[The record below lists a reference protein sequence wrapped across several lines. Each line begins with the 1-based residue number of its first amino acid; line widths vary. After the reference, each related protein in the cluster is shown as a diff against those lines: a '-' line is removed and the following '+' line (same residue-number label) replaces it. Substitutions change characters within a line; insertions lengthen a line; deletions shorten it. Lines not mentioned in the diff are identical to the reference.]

1 MPSKTEFYRQ
11 MADHV
16 ATQLTGSWQEWAG
29 FLTTAA
35 RLYKYPF
42 HEQLLIYA
50 QRPDATACAEY
61 DLWNEKMGRYVRR
74 GSKGIALVDDSGDR
88 PRLRYVFDISDT
100 GTREHSRTPW
110 LWQLEE
116 RHLDSV
122 QAMLERTY
130 DVSGDDLAGQLTEV
144 AGKLAEEYWTEH
156 QQDFFYIV
164 DGSFL
169 EEYDE
174 YNIGVQFKAAA
185 TVSITYAL
193 MSRCGLEPERY
204 FDHEDFM
211 AIFDFNTPSTIGALG
226 TAVSQIN
233 QQVLRQIG
241 VTVRN
246 AEREANQERSK
257 QDEQSHDLYPERRL
271 SDSRPEAEPA
281 AGETPGQVRQDEE
294 NLPEGTSSH
303 PLQPDVAE
311 REAVPAPSGDRRD
324 RPEQTGADDAPAGEG
339 SGSHRGT
346 ESQRSHEVGG
356 ADEHLQ
362 SSGRGNPDG
371 GAYQQLTLNLFLS
384 EAEQIQSIDEAE
396 NVAHTSSAFSFA
408 QNDIDH
414 VLRLGGNTDRQRER
428 VVAAFEKQKTTA
440 EIAEILKTLYHGGN
454 GLGSVSAW
462 YAEDGIHLS
471 HGKSVR
477 YDRSAQVISWESA
490 AERIGE
496 LLESGQ
502 FASNVE
508 LAEAAGYERSLL
520 AEKLWHLYHDFSD
533 KARDSGYLSCL
544 SGIQRTGF
552 PEETAWLTEQLNSP
566 EFRQTLAEEYAAF
579 WTAYQQDRELLRFH
593 YHKPRE
599 IWESLQDLSLPR
611 KSFSSEMQDVPA
623 VKQFI
628 TEDEIDAAMT
638 GGSGIEGGKGR
649 IFTFFKN
656 PHTDKEKVDFLK
668 SEYGIGG
675 HSHALSGAMGSN
687 EDHDGKGLHYKKD
700 GCPDMHFT
708 WEKVAKRITGLIQ
721 KGRYLTEQE
730 QAQYDKIQAEK
741 ALAEEDAL
749 QAQQPTPEIWEYN
762 GVKERHS
769 DDIVLYQMGD
779 FFELY
784 GEDAKTA
791 AAELD
796 FHLTTRAIPGGGRVE
811 MCGFPANRLEQV
823 VEHLRDQ
830 HDVTISAVPEGGR
843 ERQEY
848 SMLSI
853 DHEAEQHI
861 NAQEAEFGADGTRVF
876 RDMEP
881 EQATPTIRELYE
893 KYKPIVMEAVTQ
905 DTRYRNACGHSD
917 YENAMIECNAAVRR
931 TILDSHDIELI
942 RLFSDVPEFRQ
953 WLHREVADETYPKL
967 HELLRPLSQEDIDSA
982 LCAWNGNI
990 ESKHAVVRYMKDHAR
1005 EKDTAAW
1012 LAQEYGGS
1020 NSLFVVRAGSPEEM
1034 QLPWPKVQRR
1044 LAQLIQ
1050 EDRFYTEEEQDRFDN
1065 IDPIAI
1071 REALEER
1078 GIVNGQ
1084 VADPEKLDNDPFIQR
1099 VMSDA
1104 EQIAAAEAE
1113 QTSEVSISDEEY
1125 DAVRSPIPQRTS
1137 YDPATP
1143 VYAVGDTVYIEDD
1156 AYQITEL
1163 RDDTVQLLP
1172 TGMVYPIYRAER
1184 KEQFEQLLRADRR
1197 NAYYTE
1203 FLPIDPDKADQD
1215 LRDVLAHGLMD
1226 EADKKQVS
1234 TLLQSGRSNSEI
1246 AYWLSRAYPREI
1258 ETLDLETGDIAD
1270 YRTTAQGMELEVLDA
1285 EEKRLAVLYIRWDEV
1300 APLLRGM
1307 YARQLDGFG
1316 QEQPQPSAESP
1327 AFHSETVAVYPGDK
1341 NNLPY
1346 DVVVERLHI
1355 EEPEPPAPV
1364 TEPEKTFEEVLDEHP
1379 VSIPVNGQWQTFPNA
1394 RAAEEASYEE
1404 YKANLRHNAQN
1415 FRITDAHLGEGGPK
1429 AKFQANIEAIKLL
1442 KHLEETTGQAT
1453 PEQQEILSR
1462 YVGWGGLADA
1472 FDPEKPAWAAEYA
1485 QLKELLTPEEYAA
1498 ARSSTLNAHY
1508 TSPTVIQAIYEAVG
1522 RMGFETGNILE
1533 PSCGVGNFFG
1543 MLPEK
1548 MRNSRL
1554 YGVELDSISGRIAKQ
1569 LYPKADIT
1577 VAGFETTDR
1586 RDFYDLA
1593 IGNVPFGQYQV
1604 RDKAYDKLN
1613 FSIHNY
1619 FFAKALD
1626 QVRPGG
1632 VVAFVTSRYTMD
1644 AKDSTVR
1651 RYLAQRAE
1659 LLGAIRLPNDAFKKN
1674 AGAEVVS
1681 DIIFLQKRDRPLDIV
1696 PEWTQTGQ
1704 TEDGFAINRYFLDH
1718 PEMVLGRQE
1727 PESTAHGMDY
1737 TVNPIEGLELADQ
1750 LHDAVKHIRGTYQEA
1765 DLPELGEGEAID
1777 TSIPAD
1783 PNVKNYSYTVVDGDV
1798 YFRENSRM
1806 VRPDLNATAEAR
1818 VQGLVGLRECVQ
1830 QLIDLQ
1836 MDAATPDSAIRD
1848 KQAELN
1854 RLYDS
1859 FSAKYGLINDRANR
1873 LAFADDSSYYL
1884 LCALEVIDEDGKLE
1898 RKADMF
1904 TKRTIK
1910 PHKAVETVDTAS
1922 EALAVSI
1929 AERACVDMAY
1939 MSELTGKTS
1948 DELAAELQGVI
1959 FRVPGQVEKDGTPHY
1974 VTADEYLSGNVRRK
1988 LRQAQR
1994 AAQQDPSFA
2003 ANVEALTAA
2012 QPKDLDASEIE
2023 VRLGA
2028 TWIDKEYIQQFM
2040 YETFDTPF
2048 YMQRNI
2054 EVNYT
2059 PFTAEWQITGKSS
2072 ISQNNVAA
2080 YTTYGTSRANAYK
2093 ILEDSLNLRDVRIYD
2108 TVEDADGRERRVLN
2122 AKETTLAAQK
2132 QQAIRDAFKDWIW
2145 KDPDRRQALVRQYNE
2160 EMNSTRPREYDGG
2173 HITFGGMNPAITLR
2187 EHQKN
2192 AIAHV
2197 LYGGNTLLA
2206 HEVGAGKTFEM
2217 VAAAMESKRLG
2228 LCQKSLFVVPNHL
2241 TEQWASEFLRLY
2253 PSANILVTTKK
2264 DFETHNRKKFCAR
2277 IATGDYDAIIMGH
2290 SQFEK
2295 IPISRERQER
2305 LLYEQIDE
2313 ITEGIAEVQ
2322 ASGGERFT
2330 VKQLERTRKSLEARL
2345 EKLQAE
2351 SRKDDV
2357 VTFEQLGVDRLFVDE
2372 AHNYKNLFLYTKMRN
2387 VAGLSTSDAQKSS
2400 DMFAKCR
2407 YMDEITGN
2415 RGVIFATGTPVSNS
2429 MTELYTMQRYL
2440 QYDRLQE
2447 LNMTHFDCWASRFG
2461 ETVTALELAPEG
2473 TGYRARTRFSKFFN
2487 LPELMNLFKEVADI
2501 KTADQLNLPTP
2512 EVEYHN
2518 IVAQPTE
2525 HQQEM
2530 VKALSERASEVHRGS
2545 VDPSVDNMLKITS
2558 DGRKLGLDQRIINQL
2573 LPDEPGTKVNQCV
2586 DNIMQ
2591 IWRDGDADKLTQLVF
2606 CDISTPQAAP
2616 SKKAAK
2622 QLDNPLLHGLEEA
2635 IPLDEPEPA
2644 FTIYEDIRQKL
2655 IAQGM
2660 PADQIAFIHEA
2671 NTEVRKKELF
2681 SKVRTG
2687 QVRVLLGSTAKMG
2700 AGTNVQDRLVA
2711 LHDLD
2716 CPWRPGD
2723 LAQRKGRI
2731 ERQGNQ
2737 NPLVHVY
2744 RYVTEGTFDAYLWQ
2758 TVENK
2763 QKFISQ
2769 IMTSKSP
2776 VRSCDDVDET
2786 ALSFAEIKALCAGDP
2801 RIKERMDLDVEVAKL
2816 KLMKADH
2823 QSKQYRLED
2832 QLLKYFPQEIETNK
2846 GYIQGFEVDLET
2858 LVAHP
2863 HPADGFAGME
2873 IRGDV
2878 LTDKENAGAALLDA
2892 CKEVKTSDPVQIGSY
2907 RGFIMSVEFEAW
2919 KQEYTLLLK
2928 GQMTHRAT
2936 LGTDPRGNLTRI
2948 DNALAQMPQRLEAVK
2963 NQLENL
2969 YQQQAAAKEEVGKP
2983 FPFEDDL
2990 RIKSARLVELDTL
3003 LNIDGKGHA
3012 QPETVAAKSARPSVL
3027 DSLKRPVPPRSPEKK
3042 PKQHEEVR

>member
-1 MPSKTEFYRQ
+1 MPSKAEFYRQ
-11 MADHV
+11 MAEQV
-16 ATQLTGSWQEWAG
+16 STRLVGSWKEWTA

-42 HEQLLIYA
+42 HEQMMIYA

-116 RHLDSV
+116 QHIGPVS
-122 QAMLERTY
+122 AMLERNY
-130 DVSGDDLAGQLTEV
+130 GVAGDNLAQQLTDV
-144 AGKLAEEYWTEH
+144 AGKLASEYWDEH
-156 QQDFFYIV
+156 QQDFRYIV

-174 YNIGVQFKAAA
+174 LNIEVQFKSAA
-185 TVSITYAL
+185 TVSIAYAL
-193 MSRCGLEPERY
+193 MSRCGLDTDQY
-204 FDHEDFM
+204 FQHEDFM
-211 AIFDFNTPSTIGALG
+211 PIFDFNTPATVGALG
-226 TAVSQIN
+226 AAVSQIN

-241 VTVRN
+241 VTVQHYEREQL
-246 AEREANQERSK
+246 AERSVTHG
-257 QDEQSHDLYPERRL
+257 EQPDLHEERRL
-271 SDSRPEAEPA
+271 PDSRPEPERT
-281 AGETPGQVRQDEE
+281 AGEAPRQVRQDAESV
-294 NLPEGTSSH
+294 PEGT
-303 PLQPDVAE
+303 PAPDLQSAAAD
-311 REAVPAPSGDRRD
+311 REAVPAPAGDRRD
-324 RPEQTGADDAPAGEG
+324 GEQPSGADDAP
-339 SGSHRGT
+339 
-346 ESQRSHEVGG
+346 VGG
-356 ADEHLQ
+356 VGGRDGGAESPRSDALGGPDEHLQ
-362 SSGRGNPDG
+362 GPGGGDFAG

-384 EAEQIQSIDEAE
+384 EAEQIQRIDEAE
-396 NVAHTSSAFSFA
+396 NVKTSSAFSFA
-408 QNDIDH
+408 Q
-414 VLRLGGNTDRQRER
+414 
-428 VVAAFEKQKTTA
+428 
-440 EIAEILKTLYHGGN
+440 
-454 GLGSVSAW
+454 
-462 YAEDGIHLS
+462 
-471 HGKSVR
+471 
-477 YDRSAQVISWESA
+477 
-490 AERIGE
+490 
-496 LLESGQ
+496 
-502 FASNVE
+502 
-508 LAEAAGYERSLL
+508 
-520 AEKLWHLYHDFSD
+520 
-533 KARDSGYLSCL
+533 
-544 SGIQRTGF
+544 
-552 PEETAWLTEQLNSP
+552 EQP
-566 EFRQTLAEEYAAF
+566 QP
-579 WTAYQQDRELLRFH
+579 D
-593 YHKPRE
+593 
-599 IWESLQDLSLPR
+599 
-611 KSFSSEMQDVPA
+611 PA
-623 VKQFI
+623 V
-628 TEDEIDAAMT
+628 
-638 GGSGIEGGKGR
+638 
-649 IFTFFKN
+649 
-656 PHTDKEKVDFLK
+656 
-668 SEYGIGG
+668 
-675 HSHALSGAMGSN
+675 
-687 EDHDGKGLHYKKD
+687 
-700 GCPDMHFT
+700 
-708 WEKVAKRITGLIQ
+708 
-721 KGRYLTEQE
+721 
-730 QAQYDKIQAEK
+730 
-741 ALAEEDAL
+741 
-749 QAQQPTPEIWEYN
+749 WEYN
-762 GVKERHS
+762 GVKERHP
-769 DDIVLYQMGD
+769 DDMVLYQMGD
-779 FFELY
+779 FFEIY
-784 GEDAKTA
+784 GEDAKEA
-791 AAELD
+791 APELG
-796 FHLTTRAIPGGGRVE
+796 LQLVSRAIPVGGRVE
-811 MCGFPANRLEQV
+811 MCGFPANRLEQYL
-823 VEHLRDQ
+823 EQLRAK
-830 HDVTISAVPEGGR
+830 HDVTVSATLEGSTQR
-843 ERQEY
+843 REY
-848 SMLSI
+848 SVLSI
-853 DHEAEQHI
+853 DHEAEQDISAH
-861 NAQEAEFGADGTRVF
+861 EAEYGADGFRAF
-876 RDMEP
+876 RDE
-881 EQATPTIRELYE
+881 EAIQAATLRELHE
-893 KYKPIVMEAVTQ
+893 QYKPIVLEAVTQ
-905 DTRYRNACGHSD
+905 DIRYRNACGHSD
-917 YENAMIECNAAVRR
+917 YENAVIEGNAAIRR
-931 TILDSHDIELI
+931 AVLGSGNMGLL
-942 RLFSDVPEFRQ
+942 RLYSDTPEFRQ
-953 WLHREVADETYPKL
+953 RLHREVIDETYPKL
-967 HELLRPLSQEDIDSA
+967 HELLRPLSDNDIDKA
-982 LCAWNGNI
+982 IQDWNGKI

-1005 EKDTAAW
+1005 ERDTAAW
-1012 LAQEYGGS
+1012 LAHEFDGGDGKTP
-1020 NSLFVVRAGSPEEM
+1020 FAIRPESPEGTA
-1034 QLPWPKVQRR
+1034 LPWPKVQRR
-1044 LAQLIQ
+1044 IAQLIK
-1050 EDRFYTEEEQDRFDN
+1050 EDRFYTQVEQDNLDDV
-1065 IDPIAI
+1065 DPIAI
-1071 REALEER
+1071 REALAQR
-1078 GIVNGQ
+1078 GIVDGH
-1084 VADPEKLDNDPFIQR
+1084 VVDPEKLDNDPFIQQVMRDVEAISRETTQADQPEQPSSGDSR
-1099 VMSDA
+1099 VP
-1104 EQIAAAEAE
+1104 
-1113 QTSEVSISDEEY
+1113 VSDEEY
-1125 DAVRSPIPQRTS
+1125 AAARGTVRERTS
-1137 YDPATP
+1137 YDPTVP
-1143 VYAVGDTVYIEDD
+1143 PYNVGDIVYLDD
-1156 AYQITEL
+1156 LAHRITEL

-1172 TGMVYPIYRAER
+1172 TGMSYPIYRAESR
-1184 KEQFEQLLRADRR
+1184 ERFEQLLREDNR
-1197 NAYYTE
+1197 NDFYTE
-1203 FLPIDPDKADQD
+1203 FLPANLDTVDQD
-1215 LRDVLAHGLMD
+1215 LRDVLAHGLIG
-1226 EADKKQVS
+1226 EADKAELS
-1234 TLLQSGRSNSEI
+1234 ELLRNGKSNQEV
-1246 AYWLSRAYPREI
+1246 ALWLSRAYPNI
-1258 ETLDLETGDIAD
+1258 VETMELETGETAD
-1270 YRTTAQGMELEVLDA
+1270 YRTMPEGVELEVLDA
-1285 EEKRLAVLYIRWDEV
+1285 DEKRLAMLFFQWSEV

-1316 QEQPQPSAESP
+1316 QERPEPAAEAP
-1327 AFHSETVAVYPGDK
+1327 TFQSETVAVYPGHK
-1341 NNLPY
+1341 NHLPY
-1346 DVVVERLHI
+1346 DVVVQTLRTN
-1355 EEPEPPAPV
+1355 EPEPPTPV
-1364 TEPEKTFEEVLDEHP
+1364 TEPEKTPDEVLDEHP
-1379 VSIPVNGQWQTFPNA
+1379 VSIQVNGEWQTFPNVK
-1394 RAAEEASYEE
+1394 AAEKASYEE
-1404 YKANLRHNAQN
+1404 YKANLRRTAEN
-1415 FRITDAHLGEGGPK
+1415 FRITDDHLGEGGPK
-1429 AKFQANIEAIKLL
+1429 AKFQANVEAIKLL
-1442 KHLEETTGQAT
+1442 KYLEETTGQAT
-1453 PEQQEILSR
+1453 PEQQKILSR

-1472 FDPEKPAWAAEYA
+1472 FDPDKESWSKEYA

-1498 ARSSTLNAHY
+1498 ARGSTLNAHY
-1508 TSPTVIQAIYEAVG
+1508 TSPTVIKAIYEAVG

-1543 MLPEK
+1543 MLPEE

-1554 YGVELDSISGRIAKQ
+1554 YGVELDSISGRIARQ

-1659 LLGAIRLPNDAFKKN
+1659 LLGAIRLPNNAFKAN
-1674 AGAEVVS
+1674 AGTEVVS

-1704 TEDGFAINRYFLDH
+1704 TEDGFSINRYFLDH

-1750 LHDAVKHIRGTYQEA
+1750 LHDAVKYIRGTYQEA
-1765 DLPELGEGEAID
+1765 ELPELGEGEAID

-1783 PNVKNYSYTVVDGDV
+1783 PNVKNYSYTVVDGAV

-1818 VQGLVGLRECVQ
+1818 IKGMVRLRDCVQ
-1830 QLIDLQ
+1830 ELIDLQ
-1836 MDAATPDSAIRD
+1836 MDAATPDSDIRE
-1848 KQAELN
+1848 KQVELN
-1854 RLYDS
+1854 QLYDD
-1859 FSAKYGLINDRANR
+1859 FSAKYGLINDRGNR

-1884 LCALEVIDEDGKLE
+1884 LCALEVIDENGQLKH
-1898 RKADMF
+1898 KADMF

-1910 PHKAVETVDTAS
+1910 PHEAVTSVDTAS

-1929 AERACVDMAY
+1929 AEKARVDMEY
-1939 MSELTGKTS
+1939 MEQLTGKTS

-1959 FRVPGQVEKDGTPHY
+1959 FRLPGPVPEGERPTY

-1994 AAQQDPSFA
+1994 AAQQDPAFA
-2003 ANVEALTAA
+2003 INVEALTAA

-2028 TWIDKEYIQQFM
+2028 TWIDKKYIQQFM
-2040 YETFDTPF
+2040 YETFNTPN
-2048 YMQRNI
+2048 YLQRAI
-2054 EVNYT
+2054 QVNYT
-2059 PFTAEWQITGKSS
+2059 SYTAEWQITGKSS
-2072 ISQNNVAA
+2072 VSENNVAA

-2108 TVEDADGRERRVLN
+2108 TVEDADGKERRVLN

-2132 QQAIRDAFKDWIW
+2132 QQAIRDAFRDWIW
-2145 KDPDRRQALVRQYNE
+2145 RDPERRQTLVRQYNE
-2160 EMNSTRPREYDGG
+2160 EMNSTRPREYDGS
-2173 HITFGGMNPAITLR
+2173 HITFGGMNPSITLR
-2187 EHQKN
+2187 DHQLG

-2253 PSANILVTTKK
+2253 PSAKILVTTRK

-2277 IATGDYDAIIMGH
+2277 IATGDYDAVIIGH

-2407 YMDEITGN
+2407 YMDEITGS

-2447 LNMTHFDCWASRFG
+2447 LSMTHFDCWASRFG
-2461 ETVTALELAPEG
+2461 ETTTALELAPEG

-2501 KTADQLNLPTP
+2501 KTADQLHLPTP

-2525 HQQEM
+2525 QQQEM
-2530 VKALSERASEVHRGS
+2530 VKALSERASLVHS
-2545 VDPSVDNMLKITS
+2545 STVDPSQDNMLKITS
-2558 DGRKLGLDQRIINQL
+2558 DGRKLGLDQRIINQA

-2586 DNIMQ
+2586 ANIMQ
-2591 IWRDGDADKLTQLVF
+2591 IWRDGEADKLTQLVF

-2622 QLDNPLLHGLEEA
+2622 ALDNPTLHALEQA
-2635 IPLDEPEPA
+2635 VPLEEPEPV

-2681 SKVRTG
+2681 AKVRTG

-2801 RIKERMDLDVEVAKL
+2801 RIKERMDLDVEVSKL

-2832 QLLKYFPQEIETNK
+2832 QLLKYFPEEIEKHK
-2846 GYIQGFEVDLET
+2846 GFIQGFEADLET
-2858 LVAHP
+2858 LAAHP
-2863 HPADGFAGME
+2863 HPEDGFAGME

-2892 CKEVKTSDPVQIGSY
+2892 CKEVKGSEPVQIGSY
-2907 RGFIMSVEFEAW
+2907 RGFTMSVEFSAW

-2928 GQMTHRAT
+2928 GQMTHRAS

-2948 DNALAQMPQRLEAVK
+2948 DNALSQMPQRLEATK
-2963 NQLENL
+2963 AQLDNL

-2983 FPFEDDL
+2983 FSYEDDL
-2990 RIKSARLVELDTL
+2990 RVKSARLVELDTL
-3003 LNIDGKGHA
+3003 LNLDGKGRS
-3012 QPETVAAKSARPSVL
+3012 QPESVIAKSARPSVL

>member
-1 MPSKTEFYRQ
+1 MQ
-11 MADHV
+11 
-16 ATQLTGSWQEWAG
+16 
-29 FLTTAA
+29 
-35 RLYKYPF
+35 
-42 HEQLLIYA
+42 
-50 QRPDATACAEY
+50 
-61 DLWNEKMGRYVRR
+61 
-74 GSKGIALVDDSGDR
+74 
-88 PRLRYVFDISDT
+88 
-100 GTREHSRTPW
+100 
-110 LWQLEE
+110 
-116 RHLDSV
+116 
-122 QAMLERTY
+122 
-130 DVSGDDLAGQLTEV
+130 
-144 AGKLAEEYWTEH
+144 
-156 QQDFFYIV
+156 
-164 DGSFL
+164 
-169 EEYDE
+169 
-174 YNIGVQFKAAA
+174 
-185 TVSITYAL
+185 
-193 MSRCGLEPERY
+193 
-204 FDHEDFM
+204 
-211 AIFDFNTPSTIGALG
+211 
-226 TAVSQIN
+226 
-233 QQVLRQIG
+233 
-241 VTVRN
+241 
-246 AEREANQERSK
+246 
-257 QDEQSHDLYPERRL
+257 
-271 SDSRPEAEPA
+271 
-281 AGETPGQVRQDEE
+281 
-294 NLPEGTSSH
+294 
-303 PLQPDVAE
+303 
-311 REAVPAPSGDRRD
+311 
-324 RPEQTGADDAPAGEG
+324 
-339 SGSHRGT
+339 
-346 ESQRSHEVGG
+346 
-356 ADEHLQ
+356 
-362 SSGRGNPDG
+362 
-371 GAYQQLTLNLFLS
+371 
-384 EAEQIQSIDEAE
+384 
-396 NVAHTSSAFSFA
+396 TSSAFSFA
-408 QNDIDH
+408 QTDIDH

-428 VVAAFEKQKTTA
+428 IVAAFEKQKSTA
-440 EIAEILKTLYHGGN
+440 EIAAYLQNLYTGGN
-454 GLGSVSAW
+454 GIGSITAW

-471 HGKSVR
+471 HGKSAR
-477 YDRSAQVISWESA
+477 YDKSAQVISWESA
-490 AERIGE
+490 AERIGQ
-496 LLESGQ
+496 LLQTGQ
-502 FASNVE
+502 FATNVE
-508 LAEAAGYERSLL
+508 LSEAEGYERSLL
-520 AEKLWHLYHDFSD
+520 AEKFWNLYHDFSD
-533 KARDSGYLSCL
+533 EARESGYLPSL
-544 SGIQRTGF
+544 ANNPGRGF
-552 PEETAWLTEQLNSP
+552 PEESAWLTEQLKSP

-579 WTAYQQDRELLRFH
+579 WTAYQQDRDLLRFH
-593 YHKPRE
+593 YHKPKE
-599 IWESLQDLSLPR
+599 IWGNLKDLSLPR
-611 KSFSSEMQDVPA
+611 TAFTSQMTEVPA

-628 TEDEIDAAMT
+628 TEDEIDVAMT
-638 GGSGIEGGKGR
+638 RGSGVSGGKGR
-649 IFTFFKN
+649 IFAYFQN
-656 PHTDKEKVDFLK
+656 SHTDKEKVDFLRH
-668 SEYGIGG
+668 EYGIGG
-675 HSHALSGAMGSN
+675 HSHALSGAGGSW
-687 EDHDGKGLHYKKD
+687 EDHDGKGLHYKKG
-700 GCPDMHFT
+700 GCPDVHFT
-708 WEKVAKRITGLIQ
+708 WEKVAKRITDLIQ

-730 QAQYDKIQAEK
+730 QEEFDKIQAEK
-741 ALAEEDAL
+741 ALAEEDLL
-749 QAQQPTPEIWEYN
+749 QAQPPDTEPA
-762 GVKERHS
+762 
-769 DDIVLYQMGD
+769 DVLR
-779 FFELY
+779 
-784 GEDAKTA
+784 ED
-791 AAELD
+791 
-796 FHLTTRAIPGGGRVE
+796 
-811 MCGFPANRLEQV
+811 
-823 VEHLRDQ
+823 
-830 HDVTISAVPEGGR
+830 VPE
-843 ERQEY
+843 QP
-848 SMLSI
+848 I
-853 DHEAEQHI
+853 
-861 NAQEAEFGADGTRVF
+861 
-876 RDMEP
+876 
-881 EQATPTIRELYE
+881 PTLRELHE
-893 KYKPIVMEAVTQ
+893 RYKPIVLEAVTQ
-905 DTRYRNACGHSD
+905 DIRYRNACGHSD

-931 TILDSHDIELI
+931 VILDSHDIELI

-953 WLHREVADETYPKL
+953 RLHREVADETYPKL
-967 HELLRPLSQEDIDSA
+967 HELLRPLSDNDIDRA
-982 LCAWNGNI
+982 IQDWNGRI

-1012 LAQEYGGS
+1012 LAHEFDGS
-1020 NSLFVVRAGSPEEM
+1020 DGKTPFAVRPESPEGTA
-1034 QLPWPKVQRR
+1034 LPWSKVQRR
-1044 LAQLIQ
+1044 IAQLIK
-1050 EDRFYTEEEQDRFDN
+1050 EDRFYTQVEQDNLDDV
-1065 IDPIAI
+1065 DPIAI
-1071 REALEER
+1071 RETLAQR
-1078 GIVNGQ
+1078 GIVDGH
-1084 VADPEKLDNDPFIQR
+1084 VVDPEKLDNDPFVQQVMRDVEAISRETDQADQPEQPSSDKAR
-1099 VMSDA
+1099 VP
-1104 EQIAAAEAE
+1104 
-1113 QTSEVSISDEEY
+1113 VSDEEY
-1125 DAVRSPIPQRTS
+1125 AAARGTVRERTS
-1137 YDPATP
+1137 YDPTVP
-1143 VYAVGDTVYIEDD
+1143 PYHVGDIVYLDD
-1156 AYQITEL
+1156 RAHQITEL

-1172 TGMVYPIYRAER
+1172 TGMSYPIYRAER
-1184 KEQFEQLLRADRR
+1184 QEQFEQLLRADNR
-1197 NAYYTE
+1197 NDFYTE
-1203 FLPIDPDKADQD
+1203 FLPANPDAVDQD
-1215 LRDVLAHGLMD
+1215 LRDVLAHGLIG
-1226 EADKKQVS
+1226 EADKAELS
-1234 TLLQSGRSNSEI
+1234 ELLHSGKSNREI
-1246 AYWLSRAYPREI
+1246 ALWLSRAYPNI
-1258 ETLDLETGDIAD
+1258 VETMELETGDTAD
-1270 YRTTAQGMELEVLDA
+1270 YRTMPEGIELEVLDA
-1285 EEKRLAVLYIRWDEV
+1285 DEKRLAMLFFRWDEA
-1300 APLLRGM
+1300 APLLRGL

-1316 QEQPQPSAESP
+1316 QERPEPAAETP
-1327 AFHSETVAVYPGDK
+1327 AYHAETVAVYPGDK
-1341 NNLPY
+1341 NHLPY
-1346 DVVVERLHI
+1346 DVVVQTLRTD
-1355 EEPEPPAPV
+1355 EPEPPAPAI
-1364 TEPEKTFEEVLDEHP
+1364 EPEKTLDEVLDEHP
-1379 VSIPVNGQWQTFPNA
+1379 ISIQVNGEWQTFPNA
-1394 RAAEEASYEE
+1394 RAAEEAAYGE
-1404 YKANLRHNAQN
+1404 YKENLRRSAEN
-1415 FRITDAHLGEGGPK
+1415 FHITDDHLGEGGPK
-1429 AKFQANIEAIKLL
+1429 AKFQANVEAIKLL
-1442 KHLEETTGQAT
+1442 KYLEKTTGQAT
-1453 PEQQEILSR
+1453 PEQQQVLSR

-1472 FDPEKPAWAAEYA
+1472 FDPDKESWSKEYA

-1498 ARSSTLNAHY
+1498 ARGSTLNAHY
-1508 TSPTVIQAIYEAVG
+1508 TSPTVIRAIYEAVG

-1543 MLPEK
+1543 MLPEE

-1554 YGVELDSISGRIAKQ
+1554 YGVELDSISGRIAQQ

-1681 DIIFLQKRDRPLDIV
+1681 DIVFLQKRDRPLDIS

-1704 TEDGFAINRYFLDH
+1704 TEDGFSINRYFIDH

-1750 LHDAVKHIRGTYQEA
+1750 LHDAVKYIRGTYQEA
-1765 DLPELGEGEAID
+1765 ELPELGEGEAID

-1783 PNVKNYSYTVVDGDV
+1783 PNVKNYSYTVVDGAV

-1818 VQGLVGLRECVQ
+1818 VKGMVRLRDCVQ
-1830 QLIDLQ
+1830 ELIDLQ
-1836 MDAATPDSAIRD
+1836 MDAATLDSHIRE

-1854 RLYDS
+1854 RLYDD

-1884 LCALEVIDEDGKLE
+1884 LCALEIVDEDGRLE

-1910 PHKAVETVDTAS
+1910 PHEAVTSVDTAS

-1929 AERACVDMAY
+1929 AEKARVDMEY
-1939 MSELTGKTS
+1939 MEQLTGKTS

-1959 FRVPGQVEKDGTPHY
+1959 FRLPGPVPEGERPAY

-1994 AAQQDPSFA
+1994 ALEVSEIFRP
-2003 ANVEALTAA
+2003 NVEALEKA

-2040 YETFDTPF
+2040 YETFNTP
-2048 YMQRNI
+2048 YYLQRAI
-2054 EVNYT
+2054 QVNYASY
-2059 PFTAEWQITGKSS
+2059 TAEWQVTGKNSVS
-2072 ISQNNVAA
+2072 EKDVAA

-2122 AKETTLAAQK
+2122 AKETTLSAQK
-2132 QQAIRDAFKDWIW
+2132 QQAIRDAFRDWIW
-2145 KDPDRRQALVRQYNE
+2145 RDPERRQTLVRQYNE
-2160 EMNSTRPREYDGG
+2160 EMNSTRPREYDGS

-2187 EHQKN
+2187 DHQLG

-2253 PSANILVTTKK
+2253 PSAKILVTTKK

-2277 IATGDYDAIIMGH
+2277 IATGDYDAVIIGH
-2290 SQFEK
+2290 SQFER

-2351 SRKDDV
+2351 GRKDDV

-2407 YMDEITGN
+2407 YMDEITGS

-2447 LNMTHFDCWASRFG
+2447 LSMTHFDCWASRFG
-2461 ETVTALELAPEG
+2461 ETTTALELAPEG

-2501 KTADQLNLPTP
+2501 KTADQLHLPTP

-2525 HQQEM
+2525 HQKEM
-2530 VKALSERASEVHRGS
+2530 VQVLSERASKVHSGS
-2545 VDPSVDNMLKITS
+2545 VDPSEDNMLKITG

-2586 DNIMQ
+2586 ANIMQ
-2591 IWRDGDADKLTQLVF
+2591 IWRDGEADKLTQLVF

-2616 SKKAAK
+2616 AKKAAK
-2622 QLDNPLLHGLEEA
+2622 ALDNPTLHALEQA
-2635 IPLDEPEPA
+2635 VPLDEPEPV
-2644 FTIYEDIRQKL
+2644 FTVYEDIRQKL

-2681 SKVRTG
+2681 AKVRTG

-2801 RIKERMDLDVEVAKL
+2801 RIKERMDLDVEVSKL

-2832 QLLKYFPQEIETNK
+2832 QLLKYFPEEIEKHK
-2846 GYIQGFEVDLET
+2846 GFIQGFEADLET
-2858 LVAHP
+2858 LAAHP
-2863 HPADGFAGME
+2863 HPEDGFAGME
-2873 IRGDV
+2873 IRGDT

-2892 CKEVKTSDPVQIGSY
+2892 CKEVKGSEPVQIGSY
-2907 RGFIMSVEFEAW
+2907 RGFTMSVEFSAW

-2936 LGTDPRGNLTRI
+2936 LGIDPRGNLTRI
-2948 DNALAQMPQRLEAVK
+2948 DNALAQMSQRLDATK
-2963 NQLENL
+2963 AQLDNL

-2983 FPFEDDL
+2983 FPYEDEL
-2990 RIKSARLVELDTL
+2990 KSKSARLVELDTL
-3003 LNIDGKGHA
+3003 LNIDGRGRS
-3012 QPETVAAKSARPSVL
+3012 QPESVIAKSARLSVL
-3027 DSLKRPVPPRSPEKK
+3027 DSLKRPLPPRNAEKK

>member
-1 MPSKTEFYRQ
+1 MPTKAELYAQ
-11 MADHV
+11 MADKV

-29 FLTTAA
+29 FLTTAS

-42 HEQLLIYA
+42 HEQLMIYA

-74 GSKGIALVDDSGDR
+74 GSKGIALVDDSGNR

-174 YNIGVQFKAAA
+174 FNIGVQFKAAA

-211 AIFDFNTPSTIGALG
+211 AIFDFNTPATIGALG

-294 NLPEGTSSH
+294 NLPEGTPSH

-362 SSGRGNPDG
+362 STGRGDSDG

-520 AEKLWHLYHDFSD
+520 ATKFWNLYHDLSED
-533 KARDSGYLSCL
+533 AREAGYLSCL
-544 SGIQRTGF
+544 SAIKGNGF
-552 PEETAWLTEQLNSP
+552 PEETRRLTEQLSSP
-566 EFRQTLAEEYAAF
+566 AFRQTLKEEYAAF
-579 WTAYQQDRELLRFH
+579 WTAYQQNRDLLRFH
-593 YHKPRE
+593 YHRPRE
-599 IWESLQDLSLPR
+599 IWENLKDLDLPRRTFSSDLS
-611 KSFSSEMQDVPA
+611 QVPT
-623 VKQFI
+623 VQHFI

-638 GGSGIEGGKGR
+638 GGSSFAGGKGR
-649 IFTFFKN
+649 IYAFFMAN
-656 PHTDKEKVDFLK
+656 HTDKEKVRFLK
-668 SEYGIGG
+668 DEYGIGG
-675 HSHALSGAMGSN
+675 RSHALSGATHSG
-687 EDHDGKGLHYKKD
+687 EDHDGKGLHYKKQD
-700 GCPDMHFT
+700 CPDVHLN
-708 WEKVAKRITGLIQ
+708 WEKVAKRITSLVQ
-721 KGRYLTEQE
+721 KDRYLTEQE
-730 QAQYDKIQAEK
+730 QAQYNKIQSEQEQ
-741 ALAEEDAL
+741 AEEDAI
-749 QAQQPTPEIWEYN
+749 QAQQPEMEEETPKPILR
-762 GVKERHS
+762 ER
-769 DDIVLYQMGD
+769 
-779 FFELY
+779 FEQY
-784 GEDAKTA
+784 KPVVTAAIFEDAA
-791 AAELD
+791 
-796 FHLTTRAIPGGGRVE
+796 
-811 MCGFPANRLEQV
+811 
-823 VEHLRDQ
+823 
-830 HDVTISAVPEGGR
+830 
-843 ERQEY
+843 
-848 SMLSI
+848 
-853 DHEAEQHI
+853 
-861 NAQEAEFGADGTRVF
+861 
-876 RDMEP
+876 
-881 EQATPTIRELYE
+881 
-893 KYKPIVMEAVTQ
+893 
-905 DTRYRNACGHSD
+905 YRNACGHSD
-917 YENAMIECNAAVRR
+917 RENAVIEGNAAVRR
-931 TILDSHDIELI
+931 AVLASKNMELI
-942 RLFSDVPEFRQ
+942 RLYSDVPEFRQ
-953 WLHREVADETYPKL
+953 RLHREVIDETYPKL
-967 HELLRPLSQEDIDSA
+967 HELLRPLSQEDIDTA

-1012 LAQEYGGS
+1012 LAQEYGSS
-1020 NSLFVVRAGSPEEM
+1020 NSPFVVRTGSPEET

-1050 EDRFYTEEEQDRFDN
+1050 ENRFYTKEEQDRFDN

-1084 VADPEKLDNDPFIQR
+1084 VADPKKLDNDPFIQR
-1099 VMSDA
+1099 VVSDA
-1104 EQIAAAEAE
+1104 EQI
-1113 QTSEVSISDEEY
+1113 
-1125 DAVRSPIPQRTS
+1125 
-1137 YDPATP
+1137 
-1143 VYAVGDTVYIEDD
+1143 
-1156 AYQITEL
+1156 
-1163 RDDTVQLLP
+1163 
-1172 TGMVYPIYRAER
+1172 
-1184 KEQFEQLLRADRR
+1184 
-1197 NAYYTE
+1197 
-1203 FLPIDPDKADQD
+1203 
-1215 LRDVLAHGLMD
+1215 
-1226 EADKKQVS
+1226 
-1234 TLLQSGRSNSEI
+1234 
-1246 AYWLSRAYPREI
+1246 
-1258 ETLDLETGDIAD
+1258 
-1270 YRTTAQGMELEVLDA
+1270 
-1285 EEKRLAVLYIRWDEV
+1285 V
-1300 APLLRGM
+1300 A
-1307 YARQLDGFG
+1307 
-1316 QEQPQPSAESP
+1316 AESP
-1327 AFHSETVAVYPGDK
+1327 AFHSETVAVYPGEK

-1355 EEPEPPAPV
+1355 EEPESPTPV
-1364 TEPEKTFEEVLDEHP
+1364 PEQEKTFEEVLDEHP
-1379 VSIPVNGQWQTFPNA
+1379 VSIQVNGRWQTFPNA
-1394 RAAEEASYEE
+1394 NAAEEASYEE
-1404 YKANLRHNAQN
+1404 YKANLRRNAQN
-1415 FRITDAHLGEGGPK
+1415 FRITDEHLGEGGPK
-1429 AKFQANIEAIKLL
+1429 AKFQANVNAIRLL
-1442 KHLEETTGQAT
+1442 KELEAAGQQAS
-1453 PEQQEILSR
+1453 PEQQEVLSR
-1462 YVGWGGLADA
+1462 YVGWGGLSDA
-1472 FDPEKPAWAAEYA
+1472 FDPEKPAWALEYA

-1533 PSCGVGNFFG
+1533 PSMGVGNFFG

-1554 YGVELDSISGRIAKQ
+1554 YGVELDPVSGRIAKQ

-1577 VAGFETTDR
+1577 VGGFETTDR
-1586 RDFYDLA
+1586 RDFFDLA

-1604 RDKAYDKLN
+1604 NDKAYNKLN

-1704 TEDGFAINRYFLDH
+1704 TEDGFAINRYFIDH

-1727 PESTAHGMDY
+1727 PVSTAHGMDY
-1737 TVNPIEGLELADQ
+1737 TVNPIEGLELSDQ
-1750 LHDAVKHIRGTYQEA
+1750 LHDAVKYIHGTYQEA
-1765 DLPELGEGEAID
+1765 ELPELGEGEAID

-1783 PNVKNYSYTVVDGDV
+1783 PNVKNYSYAIVDGQV
-1798 YFRENSRM
+1798 YYRENSRM

-1818 VQGLVGLRECVQ
+1818 VKGLVGLRDCVQ
-1830 QLIDLQ
+1830 ELIDLQ
-1836 MDAATPDSAIRD
+1836 MDAAVPDSTITQ

-1854 RLYDS
+1854 SLYDS
-1859 FSAKYGLINDRANR
+1859 FSEKYGLINDRANR
-1873 LAFADDSSYYL
+1873 LAYADDSSYYL

-1910 PHKAVETVDTAS
+1910 PHQAVAAVDTAS

-1929 AERACVDMAY
+1929 SEKACVDMGY
-1939 MSELTGKTS
+1939 MSQLTGKTTE
-1948 DELAAELQGVI
+1948 ELAGELQGVI
-1959 FRVPGQVEKDGTPHY
+1959 FRVPGQLEQDGTPHY

-1994 AAQQDPSFA
+1994 AAQQDPVYA
-2003 ANVEALTAA
+2003 VNVEALTVA

-2040 YETFDTPF
+2040 YETFRTP
-2048 YMQRNI
+2048 YYLQRNI
-2054 EVNYT
+2054 EVKYSS
-2059 PFTAEWQITGKSS
+2059 FTAEWQITGKTSVPYS
-2072 ISQNNVAA
+2072 DVAA
-2080 YTTYGTSRANAYK
+2080 NTTYGTSRANAYK

-2108 TVEDADGRERRVLN
+2108 TIEDADGKERRVLN

-2132 QQAIRDAFKDWIW
+2132 QQAIREAFKDWIW
-2145 KDPDRRQALVRQYNE
+2145 KDPERRQTLVRQYNE
-2160 EMNSTRPREYDGG
+2160 EMNSTRPREYDGS
-2173 HITFGGMNPAITLR
+2173 HITFGGMNPEITLR
-2187 EHQKN
+2187 EHQLN

-2217 VAAAMESKRLG
+2217 VAAAMEAKRLG

-2290 SQFEK
+2290 SQFER

-2351 SRKDDV
+2351 GRKDDV

-2440 QYDRLQE
+2440 QYERLQE

-2530 VKALSERASEVHRGS
+2530 VKALSERASLVHSGT
-2545 VDPSVDNMLKITS
+2545 VDPSQDNMLKITS
-2558 DGRKLGLDQRIINQL
+2558 DGRKLGLDQRIVNQM

-2591 IWRDGDADKLTQLVF
+2591 IWRDGEADKLTQLVF
-2606 CDISTPQAAP
+2606 CDISTPQAKAP
-2616 SKKAAK
+2616 ASKAAK
-2622 QLDNPLLHGLEEA
+2622 TLDNPLLHALEGA
-2635 IPLDEPEPA
+2635 VPLPEQEPV
-2644 FTIYEDIRQKL
+2644 FTVYDDIRQKL

-2687 QVRVLLGSTAKMG
+2687 QVRVLMGSTAKMG

-2801 RIKERMDLDVEVAKL
+2801 RIKERMDLDVEVSRL

-2832 QLLKYFPQEIETNK
+2832 QLLKYFPEEIEKHK
-2846 GYIQGFEVDLET
+2846 GFIKGFESDLEV
-2858 LVAHP
+2858 LAAHP
-2863 HPADGFAGME
+2863 HPEDGFAGME
-2873 IRGDV
+2873 IRGDL

-2907 RGFIMSVEFEAW
+2907 RGYAISVEFSAW

-2948 DNALAQMPQRLEAVK
+2948 DNALAQMPQRLEAAK
-2963 NQLENL
+2963 AQLDNL

-2983 FPFEDDL
+2983 FLYEEEL
-2990 RIKSARLVELDTL
+2990 RSKNARLVELDTL
-3003 LNIDGKGHA
+3003 LNIDGKGQGQAHTESAVA
-3012 QPETVAAKSARPSVL
+3012 QSTRPSVL
-3027 DSLKRPVPPRSPEKK
+3027 DHLKRPVPPRSTDKK

>member
-1 MPSKTEFYRQ
+1 MPSKAEFYRQ
-11 MADHV
+11 MAEQV
-16 ATQLTGSWQEWAG
+16 STRLVGSWKEWTA

-42 HEQLLIYA
+42 HEQMMIYA

-116 RHLDSV
+116 QHIGPVS
-122 QAMLERTY
+122 AMLERNY
-130 DVSGDDLAGQLTEV
+130 GVSGDDLAQQLIDV
-144 AGKLAEEYWTEH
+144 AGKLASEYWDEH
-156 QQDFFYIV
+156 QQDFRYIV

-169 EEYDE
+169 EEYDDL
-174 YNIGVQFKAAA
+174 NIEVQFKSAA
-185 TVSITYAL
+185 TVSIAYAL
-193 MSRCGLEPERY
+193 MSRCGLDTEQY
-204 FDHEDFM
+204 FQHEDFM
-211 AIFDFNTPSTIGALG
+211 PIFDFNTPATVGALG
-226 TAVSQIN
+226 AAVSQVN

-241 VTVRN
+241 VTIQNYEREQL
-246 AEREANQERSK
+246 AERSNHHEEQPDLHAERG
-257 QDEQSHDLYPERRL
+257 LP
-271 SDSRPEAEPA
+271 DSRPEPERT
-281 AGETPGQVRQDEE
+281 AGEAPGQVRQDAESV
-294 NLPEGTSSH
+294 PEGT
-303 PLQPDVAE
+303 PAPDLQPAAAD
-311 REAVPAPSGDRRD
+311 REAVPAPHRDRRD
-324 RPEQTGADDAPAGEG
+324 GEQPSGADDAPAGG
-339 SGSHRGT
+339 
-346 ESQRSHEVGG
+346 VGG
-356 ADEHLQ
+356 RDGGAESPRSDALGGPDEHLQ
-362 SSGRGNPDG
+362 GPGRGDSDG

-384 EAEQIQSIDEAE
+384 EAEQIQRIDEAE
-396 NVAHTSSAFSFA
+396 NVQTSSAFSFA
-408 QNDIDH
+408 QTDIDR

-428 VVAAFEKQKTTA
+428 IVAAFEKQKSTA
-440 EIAEILKTLYHGGN
+440 EIAAYLQNLYTGGN
-454 GLGSVSAW
+454 GIGSITAW

-471 HGKSVR
+471 HGKSAR
-477 YDRSAQVISWESA
+477 YDKSAQVISWESA
-490 AERIGE
+490 AERIGQ
-496 LLESGQ
+496 LLQTGQ
-502 FASNVE
+502 FATNVE
-508 LAEAAGYERSLL
+508 LSEAEGYERSLL
-520 AEKLWHLYHDFSD
+520 AEKFWNLYHDFSD
-533 KARDSGYLSCL
+533 EARESGYLPSL
-544 SGIQRTGF
+544 ANNPGRGF
-552 PEETAWLTEQLNSP
+552 PEESAWLTEQLKSP

-579 WTAYQQDRELLRFH
+579 WTAYQQDRDLLRFH
-593 YHKPRE
+593 YHKPKE
-599 IWESLQDLSLPR
+599 IWGNLKDLSLPR
-611 KSFSSEMQDVPA
+611 TAFTSQMTEVPA

-628 TEDEIDAAMT
+628 TEDEIDVAMT
-638 GGSGIEGGKGR
+638 RGSGVSGGKGR
-649 IFTFFKN
+649 IFAYFQN
-656 PHTDKEKVDFLK
+656 SHTDKEKVDFLRH
-668 SEYGIGG
+668 EYGIGG
-675 HSHALSGAMGSN
+675 HSHALSGAGGSW
-687 EDHDGKGLHYKKD
+687 EDHDGKGLHYKKG
-700 GCPDMHFT
+700 GCPDVHFT
-708 WEKVAKRITGLIQ
+708 WEKVAKRITDLIQ

-730 QAQYDKIQAEK
+730 QEEFDKIQAEK

-749 QAQQPTPEIWEYN
+749 QAQPPDTEPA
-762 GVKERHS
+762 
-769 DDIVLYQMGD
+769 DVLR
-779 FFELY
+779 
-784 GEDAKTA
+784 ED
-791 AAELD
+791 
-796 FHLTTRAIPGGGRVE
+796 
-811 MCGFPANRLEQV
+811 
-823 VEHLRDQ
+823 
-830 HDVTISAVPEGGR
+830 VPE
-843 ERQEY
+843 QP
-848 SMLSI
+848 I
-853 DHEAEQHI
+853 
-861 NAQEAEFGADGTRVF
+861 
-876 RDMEP
+876 
-881 EQATPTIRELYE
+881 PTLRELHE
-893 KYKPIVMEAVTQ
+893 QYKPIVLEAVTQ
-905 DTRYRNACGHSD
+905 DIRYRNACGHSD
-917 YENAMIECNAAVRR
+917 YENAVIEGNAAIRR
-931 TILDSHDIELI
+931 AVLGSGNMGLL
-942 RLFSDVPEFRQ
+942 RLYSDTPEFRQ
-953 WLHREVADETYPKL
+953 RLHREIIDETYPKL
-967 HELLRPLSQEDIDSA
+967 HELLHPLSDNDIDKA
-982 LCAWNGNI
+982 IQDWNGKI
-990 ESKHAVVRYMKDHAR
+990 ESKHAVVRYMEKHGR

-1012 LAQEYGGS
+1012 LAHEFDGGDGKTPFS
-1020 NSLFVVRAGSPEEM
+1020 VRPESPEGTV
-1034 QLPWPKVQRR
+1034 LPWSKVQRR
-1044 LAQLIQ
+1044 IAQLIK
-1050 EDRFYTEEEQDRFDN
+1050 EDRFYTEAEQDRFDN

-1071 REALEER
+1071 REALAER
-1078 GIVNGQ
+1078 GIVNGEL
-1084 VADPEKLDNDPFIQR
+1084 VDEEKLDNDPFIQR
-1099 VMSDA
+1099 VMADV
-1104 EQIAAAEAE
+1104 EAISRE
-1113 QTSEVSISDEEY
+1113 SVPADEPELPSPHNSRVLVSDEEY
-1125 DAVRSPIPQRTS
+1125 AAARGTLRERTS
-1137 YDPATP
+1137 YDPAVP
-1143 VYAVGDTVYIEDD
+1143 PYNVGDIVYLDD
-1156 AYQITEL
+1156 RPHQITEL

-1172 TGMVYPIYRAER
+1172 TGMSYPIYRAESR
-1184 KEQFEQLLRADRR
+1184 ERFEQLLREDNR
-1197 NAYYTE
+1197 NDFYTE
-1203 FLPIDPDKADQD
+1203 FLPANLDTVDQD
-1215 LRDVLAHGLMD
+1215 LRDVLAHGLIG
-1226 EADKKQVS
+1226 EADKAELS
-1234 TLLQSGRSNSEI
+1234 ELLRNGKSNQEV
-1246 AYWLSRAYPREI
+1246 ALWLSRAYPNI
-1258 ETLDLETGDIAD
+1258 VETMELETGETAD
-1270 YRTTAQGMELEVLDA
+1270 YRTMPEGIELEVLDA
-1285 EEKRLAVLYIRWDEV
+1285 DEKRLAMLFFQWSEV

-1307 YARQLDGFG
+1307 YARQLDGFE
-1316 QEQPQPSAESP
+1316 QERPEPAAETP
-1327 AFHSETVAVYPGDK
+1327 AFQAETVAVYPGDK

-1346 DVVVERLHI
+1346 DVVVQTLRTN
-1355 EEPEPPAPV
+1355 EPEPPTPAV
-1364 TEPEKTFEEVLDEHP
+1364 EPEKTLDEVLDEHP
-1379 VSIPVNGQWQTFPNA
+1379 VSIQVNGEWQTFPNVK
-1394 RAAEEASYEE
+1394 AAEEASYEE
-1404 YKANLRHNAQN
+1404 YKANLRRTAEN
-1415 FRITDAHLGEGGPK
+1415 FRITDDHLGEGGPK
-1429 AKFQANIEAIKLL
+1429 AKFQANVEAIKLL
-1442 KHLEETTGQAT
+1442 KYLEETTEQAT
-1453 PEQQEILSR
+1453 PEQQKILSR

-1472 FDPEKPAWAAEYA
+1472 FDPDKESWSKEYA

-1498 ARSSTLNAHY
+1498 ARGSTLNAHY
-1508 TSPTVIQAIYEAVG
+1508 TSPTVIKAIYEAVG

-1543 MLPEK
+1543 MLPEE

-1554 YGVELDSISGRIAKQ
+1554 YGVELDSISGRIAQQ

-1593 IGNVPFGQYQV
+1593 VGNVPFGQYQV

-1750 LHDAVKHIRGTYQEA
+1750 LHDAVKYIRGTYQEA
-1765 DLPELGEGEAID
+1765 ELPELGEGEAID

-1783 PNVKNYSYTVVDGDV
+1783 PNVKNYSYTVVDGAV

-1818 VQGLVGLRECVQ
+1818 VKGMVRLRDCVQ
-1830 QLIDLQ
+1830 ELIDLQ
-1836 MDAATPDSAIRD
+1836 MDAATPDSDIRE

-1854 RLYDS
+1854 RLYDD

-1884 LCALEVIDEDGKLE
+1884 LCALEIVDEDGRLE

-1910 PHKAVETVDTAS
+1910 PHEAVTSVDTAS

-1929 AERACVDMAY
+1929 AEKARVDMEY
-1939 MSELTGKTS
+1939 MEQLTGKTS
-1948 DELAAELQGVI
+1948 DELASELQGVI
-1959 FRVPGQVEKDGTPHY
+1959 FRLPGPVPEGERPAY

-1994 AAQQDPSFA
+1994 ALEVSEIFRP
-2003 ANVEALTAA
+2003 NVEALEKA

-2040 YETFDTPF
+2040 YETFNTP
-2048 YMQRNI
+2048 YYLQRAI
-2054 EVNYT
+2054 QVNYAS
-2059 PFTAEWQITGKSS
+2059 FTAEWQVTGKNSVS
-2072 ISQNNVAA
+2072 EKDVAA

-2108 TVEDADGRERRVLN
+2108 TVEDADGKERRVLN

-2132 QQAIRDAFKDWIW
+2132 QQAIREAFRDWIW
-2145 KDPDRRQALVRQYNE
+2145 RDPERRQTLVRQYNE
-2160 EMNSTRPREYDGG
+2160 EMNSTRPREYDGS
-2173 HITFGGMNPAITLR
+2173 HITFGGMNPSITLR
-2187 EHQKN
+2187 DHQLG

-2253 PSANILVTTKK
+2253 PSAKILVTTKK

-2277 IATGDYDAIIMGH
+2277 IATGDYDAVIIGH
-2290 SQFEK
+2290 SQFER

-2330 VKQLERTRKSLEARL
+2330 VKQLERTKKSLEARL

-2407 YMDEITGN
+2407 YMDEITGS

-2447 LNMTHFDCWASRFG
+2447 LSMTHFDCWASRFG
-2461 ETVTALELAPEG
+2461 ETTTALELAPEG

-2501 KTADQLNLPTP
+2501 KTADQLHLPTP

-2525 HQQEM
+2525 HQKEM
-2530 VKALSERASEVHRGS
+2530 VQVLSERASKVHSGS
-2545 VDPSVDNMLKITS
+2545 VDPSEDNMLKITG

-2586 DNIMQ
+2586 ANIMQ
-2591 IWRDGDADKLTQLVF
+2591 IWRDGEADKLTQLVF

-2616 SKKAAK
+2616 AKKAAK
-2622 QLDNPLLHGLEEA
+2622 ALDNPTLHALDQA
-2635 IPLDEPEPA
+2635 VPLDEPEPV
-2644 FTIYEDIRQKL
+2644 FTVYEDIRQKL

-2681 SKVRTG
+2681 AKVRTG

-2801 RIKERMDLDVEVAKL
+2801 RIKERMDLDVEVSKL

-2832 QLLKYFPQEIETNK
+2832 QLLKYFPEEIEKHK
-2846 GYIQGFEVDLET
+2846 GFIQGFEADLET
-2858 LVAHP
+2858 LAAHP
-2863 HPADGFAGME
+2863 HPEDGFAGME
-2873 IRGDV
+2873 IRGDT

-2892 CKEVKTSDPVQIGSY
+2892 CKEVKGSEPVQIGSY
-2907 RGFIMSVEFEAW
+2907 RGFAMSVEFSAW

-2928 GQMTHRAT
+2928 GQMTHRAS

-2948 DNALAQMPQRLEAVK
+2948 DNALSQMSQRLEATK
-2963 NQLENL
+2963 AQLDNL

-2983 FPFEDDL
+2983 FPYEDDL
-2990 RIKSARLVELDTL
+2990 RVKSARLVELDTL
-3003 LNIDGKGHA
+3003 LNLDGRGRS
-3012 QPETVAAKSARPSVL
+3012 QPESVIAKSARPSVL